1 MSLAGAPEVVLF
13 ADTDVSESEKFEA
26 KCLLPDLNFPVNP
39 KWKEKVPEIVEDDAD
54 GKLDPNAINILLPT
68 LIRHVH
74 GSLDSKTK
82 LIEDF
87 LEQHPECSRN
97 SVFRKFD
104 LFAKE
109 KRANDIRQRY
119 YVTQAAI
126 EGLDE
131 FPNGLENEELINL
144 EKERLQPLLDEIAE
158 QEKREQIEKLEKERA
173 KEAERE
179 EREQM
184 RQEELAQKAKEKEAR
199 REEKRLERE
208 KEREIQKAQQ
218 ELEK

>member
-1 MSLAGAPEVVLF
+1 MF
-13 ADTDVSESEKFEA
+13 ADTEASESDKFAA
-26 KCLLPDLNFPVNP
+26 KCILPGLSFPVNP
-39 KWKEKVPEIVEDDAD
+39 KWKEKVPDAVEEED
-54 GKLDPNAINILLPT
+54 GKLDPNAINVLLPT

-97 SVFRKFD
+97 SVFRKFE

-109 KRANDIRQRY
+109 KRSNDIRQRY

-126 EGLDE
+126 EGLDD
-131 FPNGLENEELINL
+131 FPNGLENEELIQL

-158 QEKREQIEKLEKERA
+158 QEKREQ
-173 KEAERE
+173 
-179 EREQM
+179 
-184 RQEELAQKAKEKEAR
+184 
-199 REEKRLERE
+199 
-208 KEREIQKAQQ
+208 
-218 ELEK
+218 